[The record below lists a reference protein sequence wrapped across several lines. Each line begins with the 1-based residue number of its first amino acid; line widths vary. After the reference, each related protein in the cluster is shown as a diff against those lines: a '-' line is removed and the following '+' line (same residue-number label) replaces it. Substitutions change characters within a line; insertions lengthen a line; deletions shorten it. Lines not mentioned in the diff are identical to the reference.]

1 MAEYKGIKGFNVQ
14 TRSSDPT
21 DGTVGDFYYNSATGE
36 YKNIKSGLAS
46 GSWSSGSA
54 LNTARDNMASIGVSS
69 DAALAAGGSPGS
81 KDNVEK
87 YDGTSWTEV
96 NEINTARPYAQGQ
109 FGTYTSGIISGG
121 PSSNT
126 ATESWNGSAWTEIAE
141 INTGRAGAA
150 GAGASNTSGVIFG
163 GDSPTKALTEVWN
176 GSSWT
181 ETGELSTGRT
191 LYGSG
196 GGTVYTAALAAAG
209 DAGPAASAKTESWD
223 GSSWTE
229 ITSVNTA
236 RYQNSATTAGAPDA
250 FLIFGGNPSR
260 TLTELWDGSSW
271 TEVSDLSTGRHS
283 LGGAG
288 AATSAIAFGGNN
300 PPPVTNATEEWSAS
314 DFEIKTVTTS

>member
-126 ATESWNGSAWTEIAE
+126 ATESWNGSSWSETTE

-163 GDSPTKALTEVWN
+163 GDSPTKALTELWN

-181 ETGELSTGRT
+181 ETGDLNTGRT

-271 TEVSDLSTGRHS
+271 TEVADLSGGRHS